1 MTERFVRA
9 ILTIESI
16 RPETPLESDR
26 PMNNAH
32 ILIIAQDAS
41 VRAGLNQLVS
51 SIPAVTSI
59 STAPGGIES
68 LDSIPGS
75 PPDLVVLDASEDPLR
90 LLGQIQERY
99 PRSRILL
106 FVESVRQQTQA
117 QVAGADV
124 VLLRGFPAQ
133 ALIETMQALL
143 HPTDKDRRRS

>member
-1 MTERFVRA
+1 
-9 ILTIESI
+9 
-16 RPETPLESDR
+16 
-26 PMNNAH
+26 
-32 ILIIAQDAS
+32 
-41 VRAGLNQLVS
+41 
-51 SIPAVTSI
+51 VTSI

-75 PPDLVVLDASEDPLR
+75 PPDLVVLDASEDPLG